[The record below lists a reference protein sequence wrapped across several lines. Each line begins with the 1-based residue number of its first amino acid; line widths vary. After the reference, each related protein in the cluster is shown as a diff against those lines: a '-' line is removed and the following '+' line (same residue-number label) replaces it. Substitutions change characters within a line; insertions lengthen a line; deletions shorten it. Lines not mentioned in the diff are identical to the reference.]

1 MCKKDANPNEKSSY
15 TKSEE
20 KNKFCRV
27 FEAAREQETSNR
39 LSQVVFFQIINCPH
53 PQPHHDSH
61 PQPHSSTYFLI
72 LIMIARSYQTATGW
86 SRKSNNVETLLQL
99 QSPGRGVT
107 TSIVIVK
114 VSKHIFSQIEQLV
127 QQRL

>member
-1 MCKKDANPNEKSSY
+1 MCKKDANPNEKSSNN
-15 TKSEE
+15 KSEE
-20 KNKFCRV
+20 KIKFCRV

-39 LSQVVFFQIINCPH
+39 LSQVVFFQITNYPH

-86 SRKSNNVETLLQL
+86 SKKSNNVETLLQL

>member
-39 LSQVVFFQIINCPH
+39 LSQVVFFQITNH
-53 PQPHHDSH
+53 QP
-61 PQPHSSTYFLI
+61 SSWL
-72 LIMIARSYQTATGW
+72 QGAT
-86 SRKSNNVETLLQL
+86 KLQL
-99 QSPGRGVT
+99 VGAENQTMWKHYSNC
-107 TSIVIVK
+107 K
-114 VSKHIFSQIEQLV
+114 AQEEVSQLV
-127 QQRL
+127 LSL